1 MSTPDTISAP
11 SAARAE
17 RPAAARPGA
26 GDAALPP
33 DGIVAALGRFAAAAR
48 ADGLSRTLRTEA
60 AARVLDVV
68 GNSLIA
74 HGEPVAQSVLQVAR
88 RWAGSGRASVIGAPD
103 RLPAASAALVNGTL
117 AHAMDFDDS
126 HMLSVLHPSAS
137 VIPAA
142 LAAAQASGASGAA
155 LLDAI
160 TVGTEI
166 CIRLGVAAYN
176 ARLGNS
182 VFFERGQHATSIC
195 GTLGA
200 AAAAAMLFGHDAAQ
214 IAAALGIAAS
224 MGAGLLEANRTG
236 GSVKRIHCGW
246 AAHAGVSAAELA
258 GAGVTAPP
266 TALEGRF
273 GFFHAWC
280 GDLADAGAV
289 LRDLGDEW
297 ETSRIIFKPYPCNH
311 FTHPGIDAALQLKA
325 DGVTADDVVWAE
337 LRVATSTLRTI
348 GEPAELKANP
358 PNGYAAAFS
367 GPYTVAAALLGGGGL
382 GVWFDDFDDA
392 RAQEPARR
400 ALAAKVRCVAD
411 PWCDARFP
419 NFLPAVLRVKLR
431 DGEEREVRIE
441 SSKGTNA
448 RPLTEQELTA
458 KFVLAASSA
467 IGMTRALALR
477 DAVRELV
484 DDAPLDALAALTSG
498 VRPHAGQPGG
508 HAS

>member
-1 MSTPDTISAP
+1 
-11 SAARAE
+11 
-17 RPAAARPGA
+17 
-26 GDAALPP
+26 
-33 DGIVAALGRFAAAAR
+33 
-48 ADGLSRTLRTEA
+48 
-60 AARVLDVV
+60 
-68 GNSLIA
+68 
-74 HGEPVAQSVLQVAR
+74 
-88 RWAGSGRASVIGAPD
+88 
-103 RLPAASAALVNGTL
+103 
-117 AHAMDFDDS
+117 
-126 HMLSVLHPSAS
+126 
-137 VIPAA
+137 
-142 LAAAQASGASGAA
+142 SGASGAA

-160 TVGTEI
+160 TVGTEV

-176 ARLGNS
+176 ERLGNS

-195 GTLGA
+195 GTVGA
-200 AAAAAMLFGHDAAQ
+200 AAAAAMLFGLDAAQ
-214 IAAALGIAAS
+214 IAAALGVAAS

-280 GDLADAGAV
+280 GDLADVDAV

-325 DGVTADDVVWAE
+325 QGVTADDVVSAE

-382 GVWFDDFDDA
+382 GVWFDDFGDA
-392 RAQEPARR
+392 LAQDPARR

-419 NFLPAVLRVKLR
+419 TFLPAVLRVELR
-431 DGEEREVRIE
+431 NGQVREARIE
-441 SSKGTNA
+441 SSKGTNS

-467 IGMTRALALR
+467 LGTTRALALR
-477 DAVRELV
+477 DAVQALA

-498 VRPHAGQPGG
+498 TEGG
-508 HAS
+508 HRS

>member
-1 MSTPDTISAP
+1 MSTPETLSA
-11 SAARAE
+11 
-17 RPAAARPGA
+17 PAAAADPTAPNRS
-26 GDAALPP
+26 ALP
-33 DGIVAALGRFAAAAR
+33 DGIVGALGRFAAEVR
-48 ADGLSRTLRTEA
+48 AEGLDRRLRVEA

-74 HGEPVAQSVLQVAR
+74 HDEPVAQSVLQVAR
-88 RWAGSGRASVIGAPD
+88 RWAGTGPASVIGAPD

-160 TVGTEI
+160 TVGTEV

-176 ARLGNS
+176 ERLGNS

-195 GTLGA
+195 GTVGA
-200 AAAAAMLFGHDAAQ
+200 AAAAAMLFGLDAAQ

-280 GDLADAGAV
+280 GDLADVDAV

-325 DGVTADDVVWAE
+325 QGVTADDVVSAE

-382 GVWFDDFDDA
+382 GVWFDDFGDA
-392 RAQEPARR
+392 LAQDPARR

-419 NFLPAVLRVKLR
+419 TFLPAVLRVELR
-431 DGEEREVRIE
+431 DGQVREARIE
-441 SSKGTNA
+441 SSKGTNS

-467 IGMTRALALR
+467 LGMARALALR
-477 DAVRELV
+477 DAVQALA
-484 DDAPLDALAALTSG
+484 DDASLDALAALTSG
-498 VRPHAGQPGG
+498 TEGG
-508 HAS
+508 HRS

>member
-1 MSTPDTISAP
+1 MSTPDTLSAP
-11 SAARAE
+11 AAVA
-17 RPAAARPGA
+17 RPAS
-26 GDAALPP
+26 P
-33 DGIVAALGRFAAAAR
+33 DGIIGALGRFAAAAR
-48 ADGLSRTLRTEA
+48 ADGLDRTLRVEA
-60 AARVLDVV
+60 AARVLDLV

-74 HGEPVAQSVLQVAR
+74 HDEPVAQSVLQVAR
-88 RWAGSGRASVIGAPD
+88 RWAGNGPATVIGAAD

-160 TVGTEI
+160 TIGTEI

-176 ARLGNS
+176 PQIGNS

-195 GTLGA
+195 GTVGA
-200 AAAAAMLFGHDAAQ
+200 AAAAAMLFGLDAAQ

-273 GFFHAWC
+273 GFFRAWC
-280 GDLADAGAV
+280 GELADVDAV
-289 LRDLGDEW
+289 LRELGVDW

-325 DGVTADDVVWAE
+325 QGVTADDVVSAE
-337 LRVATSTLRTI
+337 LRVAASTLRTI
-348 GEPAELKANP
+348 GEPAALKANP
-358 PNGYAAAFS
+358 PDGYAAAFS

-382 GVWFDDFDDA
+382 GVWFDDFDDKLV
-392 RAQEPARR
+392 RDPARR
-400 ALAAKVRCVAD
+400 ALAAKVRCIGD
-411 PWCDARFP
+411 PWCDERFP
-419 NFLPAVLRVKLR
+419 HFLPAVLRVELR
-431 DGEEREVRIE
+431 DGQVREARVE

-448 RPLTEQELTA
+448 RPLTEQELVA
-458 KFVLAASSA
+458 KFVLAASST
-467 IGMTRALALR
+467 IGLPRALELR
-477 DAVRELV
+477 DAVQALA
-484 DDAPLDALAALTSG
+484 DDAPLGGLAALTSG
-498 VRPHAGQPGG
+498 PHANPKGG
-508 HAS
+508 DPS

>member
-1 MSTPDTISAP
+1 MSEADLTIV
-11 SAARAE
+11 R
-17 RPAAARPGA
+17 AAARR
-26 GDAALPP
+26 AAPVATPP
-33 DGIVAALGRFAAAAR
+33 ADGIVGALGRFAAAVR
-48 ADGLSRTLRTEA
+48 TDGLERQLRVEA
-60 AARVLDVV
+60 AARVLDLL

-74 HGEPVAQSVLQVAR
+74 HRESVAHAVLRVAR
-88 RWAGSGRASVIGAPD
+88 GWAARGPAGIVGARD
-103 RLPAASAALVNGTL
+103 RLPAALAALVNGTL

-142 LAAAQASGASGAA
+142 LAVAEATNASGAA

-166 CIRLGVAAYN
+166 CIRLGVAAYSE
-176 ARLGNS
+176 RLGNS
-182 VFFERGQHATSIC
+182 VFFDRGQHATSIC

-200 AAAAAMLFGHDAAQ
+200 AAAAAMLYGLDAAG
-214 IAAALGIAAS
+214 IASALGIAAS

-236 GSVKRIHCGW
+236 GSVKRVHCGW
-246 AAHAGVSAAELA
+246 AAHAGVSAAEFA
-258 GAGVTAPP
+258 AAGVTAPP

-280 GDLADAGAV
+280 GDLADPNAV
-289 LRDLGDEW
+289 LSHLGDEW
-297 ETSRIIFKPYPCNH
+297 ETSQIIFKPYPCNH

-325 DGVTADDVVWAE
+325 QGLHADEVASIE
-337 LRVATSTLRTI
+337 LSVASPTLRTI
-348 GEPAELKANP
+348 GEPAEIKMRP

-392 RAQEPARR
+392 HVHDPARR
-400 ALAAKVRCVAD
+400 ALAAKVRCVAE

-419 NFLPAVLRVKLR
+419 AGLPAVMRVTTVGGHAL
-431 DGEEREVRIE
+431 EARIE

-448 RPLTEQELTA
+448 RPLTEQELAT
-458 KFVLAASSA
+458 KFMLAAGA
-467 IGMTRALALR
+467 TLGMPAALALR
-477 DAVRELV
+477 DAVSALV
-484 DDAPLDALAALTSG
+484 ADGPLAPLMELTSG
-498 VRPHAGQPGG
+498 TAGASPNDTGG
-508 HAS
+508 SLD

>member
-1 MSTPDTISAP
+1 MSAPDTLSAP
-11 SAARAE
+11 AV
-17 RPAAARPGA
+17 AARPA
-26 GDAALPP
+26 NP
-33 DGIVAALGRFAAAAR
+33 DGIVGVLGRFASAVR
-48 ADGLSRTLRTEA
+48 VDGLDRTLRVEA
-60 AARVLDVV
+60 AARVLDLV

-74 HGEPVAQSVLQVAR
+74 HDEPVAQSVLQVAR
-88 RWAGSGRASVIGAPD
+88 RWGGHGRASVIGAAD

-176 ARLGNS
+176 ERLGNS

-195 GTLGA
+195 GTVGA
-200 AAAAAMLFGHDAAQ
+200 AAAAAMLLGLDAAR

-258 GAGVTAPP
+258 DAGVTAPP

-280 GDLADAGAV
+280 GELADVDAV
-289 LRDLGDEW
+289 LRGLGDDW

-325 DGVTADDVVWAE
+325 QGVTADDVVSAE

-348 GEPAELKANP
+348 GEPAELKASP

-367 GPYTVAAALLGGGGL
+367 GPYTIAAALLGGGGL

-392 RAQEPARR
+392 LVRDPARR

-419 NFLPAVLRVKLR
+419 HSLPAVLRVTLR
-431 DGEEREVRIE
+431 DGQTREARVE
-441 SSKGTNA
+441 SSKGTRS
-448 RPLTEQELTA
+448 RPLTEQELVA
-458 KFVLAASSA
+458 KFVLAASST
-467 IGMTRALALR
+467 IGTPRALELR
-477 DAVRELV
+477 DAVQALV
-484 DDAPLDALAALTSG
+484 DDTPLDALAALTSD
-498 VRPHAGQPGG
+498 VHPNRKGG
-508 HAS
+508 EPS

>member
-1 MSTPDTISAP
+1 MSTPETLSA
-11 SAARAE
+11 
-17 RPAAARPGA
+17 PAAAADSIAPNRTA
-26 GDAALPP
+26 PP
-33 DGIVAALGRFAAAAR
+33 DGIVGALGRFAAEVR
-48 ADGLSRTLRTEA
+48 AEGLDRRLRVEA

-74 HGEPVAQSVLQVAR
+74 HDEPVAQSVLQVAR
-88 RWAGSGRASVIGAPD
+88 RWGGTGPASVIGAPD

-126 HMLSVLHPSAS
+126 HMRSVLHPSAS

-160 TVGTEI
+160 TVGTEV

-176 ARLGNS
+176 ERLGNS

-195 GTLGA
+195 GTVGA
-200 AAAAAMLFGHDAAQ
+200 AAAAAMLFGLDAAQ

-280 GDLADAGAV
+280 GDLADVDAV
-289 LRDLGDEW
+289 LRGLGDEW

-325 DGVTADDVVWAE
+325 QGVTADDVVSAE

-392 RAQEPARR
+392 LAQDPARR

-411 PWCDARFP
+411 PWCDTRFP
-419 NFLPAVLRVKLR
+419 NFLPAVLRVELR
-431 DGEEREVRIE
+431 DGQVREARIE
-441 SSKGTNA
+441 SSKGTNS

-467 IGMTRALALR
+467 LGMERALALR
-477 DAVRELV
+477 DAVQALA
-484 DDAPLDALAALTSG
+484 DDAPLDLLAALTSG
-498 VRPHAGQPGG
+498 TEGG
-508 HAS
+508 HRS

>member
-1 MSTPDTISAP
+1 MSAPDTLSAP
-11 SAARAE
+11 A
-17 RPAAARPGA
+17 AAARPA
-26 GDAALPP
+26 TP
-33 DGIVAALGRFAAAAR
+33 DGIIGALGRFAAAVR
-48 ADGLSRTLRTEA
+48 VDGLARTLRVEA

-74 HGEPVAQSVLQVAR
+74 HDEPVAQSVLQVAR
-88 RWAGSGRASVIGAPD
+88 RWGGHGRSSVIGAPD

-176 ARLGNS
+176 ERIGNS

-195 GTLGA
+195 GTVGA
-200 AAAAAMLFGHDAAQ
+200 AAAAAMLLGLDAAQ
-214 IAAALGIAAS
+214 IAAALGVAAS

-280 GDLADAGAV
+280 GDLADVDAV
-289 LRDLGDEW
+289 LRGLGEDW

-325 DGVTADDVVWAE
+325 QGVTADDVVSAE
-337 LRVATSTLRTI
+337 LRVATATLRTI

-367 GPYTVAAALLGGGGL
+367 GPYTIAAALLGGGGL

-392 RAQEPARR
+392 RVQEPARR

-419 NFLPAVLRVKLR
+419 QCLPAVLAVTLR
-431 DGEEREVRIE
+431 DGQVREARVE
-441 SSKGTNA
+441 SSKGTRT
-448 RPLTEQELTA
+448 RPLTEQERVA
-458 KFVLAASSA
+458 KFVLAASSTL
-467 IGMTRALALR
+467 GMPRALELR
-477 DAVRELV
+477 DAVQALV
-484 DDAPLDALAALTSG
+484 DDTPLDALAALTSS
-498 VRPHAGQPGG
+498 VQSNRKGG
-508 HAS
+508 EPS

>member
-1 MSTPDTISAP
+1 MSTPETLSA
-11 SAARAE
+11 
-17 RPAAARPGA
+17 PAAAAATTTHRPA
-26 GDAALPP
+26 PP
-33 DGIVAALGRFAAAAR
+33 DGIVGALGRFAAAVR
-48 ADGLSRTLRTEA
+48 AEGLDRRLRVEA

-74 HGEPVAQSVLQVAR
+74 HDELVAQSVLQVAR
-88 RWAGSGRASVIGAPD
+88 RWAGAGPASVIGAPD

-160 TVGTEI
+160 TVGTEV

-176 ARLGNS
+176 ERLGNS

-195 GTLGA
+195 GTVGA
-200 AAAAAMLFGHDAAQ
+200 AAAAAMLLGLDAEQ

-280 GDLADAGAV
+280 GDLADVDAV

-325 DGVTADDVVWAE
+325 QGVTADDVVSAE

-392 RAQEPARR
+392 LAQDPARR

-419 NFLPAVLRVKLR
+419 NFLPAVLRVELR
-431 DGEEREVRIE
+431 DGQVREARIE
-441 SSKGTNA
+441 SSKGTNS
-448 RPLTEQELTA
+448 RPLTEQELVA

-467 IGMTRALALR
+467 LGMARALALR
-477 DAVRELV
+477 DAVLALA
-484 DDAPLDALAALTSG
+484 DDASLDAIAALTSG
-498 VRPHAGQPGG
+498 TEGG
-508 HAS
+508 RRS

>member
-1 MSTPDTISAP
+1 MSAPDTFAASA
-11 SAARAE
+11 SAE
-17 RPAAARPGA
+17 RPAS
-26 GDAALPP
+26 P
-33 DGIVAALGRFAAAAR
+33 DGIVGALGRFAAAVR
-48 ADGLSRTLRTEA
+48 VDGLDRMLRVEA
-60 AARVLDVV
+60 AARLLDLI

-74 HGEPVAQSVLQVAR
+74 HDEPVAESVLQVAR
-88 RWAGSGRASVIGAPD
+88 RWGGHGRASVIGAPD
-103 RLPAASAALVNGTL
+103 QLPAASAALVNGTL
-117 AHAMDFDDS
+117 AHALDFDDS
-126 HMLSVLHPSAS
+126 HMLAVLHPSAS

-142 LAAAQASGASGAA
+142 LAAAQASGAAGAA

-176 ARLGNS
+176 AQIGNS

-195 GTLGA
+195 GTVGA
-200 AAAAAMLFGHDAAQ
+200 AAAAAMLLGLDAAQ
-214 IAAALGIAAS
+214 IASALGIAAS

-266 TALEGRF
+266 TVLEGRF
-273 GFFHAWC
+273 GFFQAWC
-280 GDLADAGAV
+280 GELADVDAV
-289 LRDLGDEW
+289 LRDLGDDW

-325 DGVTADDVVWAE
+325 QGVTADDVVSAE

-348 GEPAELKANP
+348 GEPAALKANP

-367 GPYTVAAALLGGGGL
+367 GPYTIAAALLGGGGL

-392 RAQEPARR
+392 LVRDPARR
-400 ALAAKVRCVAD
+400 ALAAKVCCISD

-419 NFLPAVLRVKLR
+419 QFLPAVLRVKLR
-431 DGEEREVRIE
+431 DGQVREARVE
-441 SSKGTNA
+441 SSKGTRS
-448 RPLTEQELTA
+448 RPLTEQELVA
-458 KFVLAASSA
+458 KFVLAASST
-467 IGMTRALALR
+467 IGMPRALELR
-477 DAVRELV
+477 DAVQALA
-484 DDAPLDALAALTSG
+484 DDTPLDALAALTSSAHPNRKG
-498 VRPHAGQPGG
+498 DP
-508 HAS
+508 S

>member
-1 MSTPDTISAP
+1 MSTPETLSA
-11 SAARAE
+11 
-17 RPAAARPGA
+17 PAAAATNRP
-26 GDAALPP
+26 LPP
-33 DGIVAALGRFAAAAR
+33 DGIVGALGRFAAEVR
-48 ADGLSRTLRTEA
+48 AEGLERRLRVEA

-74 HGEPVAQSVLQVAR
+74 HDEPVAQSVLQVAR
-88 RWAGSGRASVIGAPD
+88 RWGGTGPASVIGAPD

-126 HMLSVLHPSAS
+126 HMRSVLHPSAS

-160 TVGTEI
+160 TVGTEV

-176 ARLGNS
+176 EQLGNS

-195 GTLGA
+195 GTVGA
-200 AAAAAMLFGHDAAQ
+200 AAAAAMLFGLDAAQ

-280 GDLADAGAV
+280 GDLADVDAV
-289 LRDLGDEW
+289 LRGLGDEW

-325 DGVTADDVVWAE
+325 QGVTADDVVSAE

-358 PNGYAAAFS
+358 PTGYAAAFS

-392 RAQEPARR
+392 LAQHPARR

-419 NFLPAVLRVKLR
+419 NFLPAVLRVELR
-431 DGEEREVRIE
+431 DGQVREARIE
-441 SSKGTNA
+441 SSKGTNS

-467 IGMTRALALR
+467 LGMERALALR
-477 DAVRELV
+477 DAVQALA
-484 DDAPLDALAALTSG
+484 DDAPLDRLAALTSG
-498 VRPHAGQPGG
+498 TEGG
-508 HAS
+508 HRS

>member
-1 MSTPDTISAP
+1 MSTPETLSAQAAAADTTAP
-11 SAARAE
+11 N
-17 RPAAARPGA
+17 RPA
-26 GDAALPP
+26 PP
-33 DGIVAALGRFAAAAR
+33 DGIVGALGRFAVAVR
-48 ADGLSRTLRTEA
+48 AEGLDRRLRVEA
-60 AARVLDVV
+60 AARVLDVL

-74 HGEPVAQSVLQVAR
+74 HDEPVAQSVLQVAR
-88 RWAGSGRASVIGAPD
+88 RWAGTGPASVIGAPD

-160 TVGTEI
+160 TVGTEV

-176 ARLGNS
+176 ERLGNS

-195 GTLGA
+195 GTVGA
-200 AAAAAMLFGHDAAQ
+200 AAAAAMLFGLDAAQ

-280 GDLADAGAV
+280 GDLADVDAV

-325 DGVTADDVVWAE
+325 QGVTADDVVSAE

-382 GVWFDDFDDA
+382 GVWFDDFGDA
-392 RAQEPARR
+392 LAQDPARR

-419 NFLPAVLRVKLR
+419 TFLPAVLRVELR
-431 DGEEREVRIE
+431 DGQVREARIE
-441 SSKGTNA
+441 SSKGTNS

-467 IGMTRALALR
+467 LGTARALALR
-477 DAVRELV
+477 DAVQALA

-498 VRPHAGQPGG
+498 SEGG
-508 HAS
+508 HRS

>member
-1 MSTPDTISAP
+1 MSTPETLSA
-11 SAARAE
+11 
-17 RPAAARPGA
+17 PAAAADPVAPARPA
-26 GDAALPP
+26 PP
-33 DGIVAALGRFAAAAR
+33 DGIVGALGRFAAEVR
-48 ADGLSRTLRTEA
+48 AGGLEYRLRVEA

-74 HGEPVAQSVLQVAR
+74 HDEPVVQSVLQVAR
-88 RWAGSGRASVIGAPD
+88 RWAGTGLASVIGAPD

-160 TVGTEI
+160 TVGTEV

-176 ARLGNS
+176 ERLGNS

-195 GTLGA
+195 GTVGA
-200 AAAAAMLFGHDAAQ
+200 AAAAAMLLGLDAAQ

-280 GDLADAGAV
+280 GDLADVDAV

-325 DGVTADDVVWAE
+325 QGVTADDVVSAE

-392 RAQEPARR
+392 LARDPARR

-419 NFLPAVLRVKLR
+419 HFLPAVLRVELR
-431 DGEEREVRIE
+431 DGQVREAWIE
-441 SSKGTNA
+441 SSKGTNS

-467 IGMTRALALR
+467 LGMERALALR
-477 DAVRELV
+477 DAVRSLA
-484 DDAPLDALAALTSG
+484 DDAPLDVLAALTSG
-498 VRPHAGQPGG
+498 IEGG
-508 HAS
+508 HRS

>member
-1 MSTPDTISAP
+1 MNASDTLTA
-11 SAARAE
+11 
-17 RPAAARPGA
+17 PAAVA
-26 GDAALPP
+26 GPVSP
-33 DGIVAALGRFAAAAR
+33 DGIVGALGRFAAAVR
-48 ADGLSRTLRTEA
+48 TDGLDRTLRVEA
-60 AARVLDVV
+60 AARVLDLV

-74 HGEPVAQSVLQVAR
+74 HDEPVAQSVLQVAR
-88 RWAGSGRASVIGAPD
+88 RWAGNGPATVIGAPD

-142 LAAAQASGASGAA
+142 LAAAQASGASGTA

-176 ARLGNS
+176 PQIGNS

-195 GTLGA
+195 GTVGA
-200 AAAAAMLFGHDAAQ
+200 AAAAALLFGLDAAQ

-273 GFFHAWC
+273 GFFRAWC
-280 GDLADAGAV
+280 GELADVDAV
-289 LRDLGDEW
+289 LRELGVDW

-325 DGVTADDVVWAE
+325 QGVTADDVVSAE

-348 GEPAELKANP
+348 GEPAALKANP
-358 PNGYAAAFS
+358 PDGYAAAFS

-382 GVWFDDFDDA
+382 GVWFDDFDDTLV
-392 RAQEPARR
+392 RDPARR
-400 ALAAKVRCVAD
+400 ALAAKVRCVGD
-411 PWCDARFP
+411 PWCDERFP
-419 NFLPAVLRVKLR
+419 HFLPAVLRVELR
-431 DGEEREVRIE
+431 DGQVLEARVE

-448 RPLTEQELTA
+448 RPLTEQELVA
-458 KFVLAASSA
+458 KFVLAASST
-467 IGMTRALALR
+467 IGLPRALELR
-477 DAVRELV
+477 DAVQALADGV
-484 DDAPLDALAALTSG
+484 PLDGLAALTSG
-498 VRPHAGQPGG
+498 AHANLKGG
-508 HAS
+508 DPS

>member
-1 MSTPDTISAP
+1 MSAPDTLSAP
-11 SAARAE
+11 A
-17 RPAAARPGA
+17 AAARPA
-26 GDAALPP
+26 SQ
-33 DGIVAALGRFAAAAR
+33 DGIVGALGRFAAAVR
-48 ADGLSRTLRTEA
+48 ADGLARMLRVEA
-60 AARVLDVV
+60 AARVLDMV

-74 HGEPVAQSVLQVAR
+74 HDEPVAQSVLQVTR
-88 RWAGSGRASVIGAPD
+88 RWGGHGRASVIGVPD

-176 ARLGNS
+176 ERIGNS

-195 GTLGA
+195 GTVGA
-200 AAAAAMLFGHDAAQ
+200 AAAAAMLLGLDAAQ
-214 IAAALGIAAS
+214 IAAALGVAAS

-280 GDLADAGAV
+280 GDLADVDAV
-289 LRDLGDEW
+289 LRNLGEDW

-325 DGVTADDVVWAE
+325 QGVTADDVVSAE
-337 LRVATSTLRTI
+337 LRVATATLRTI

-367 GPYTVAAALLGGGGL
+367 GPYTIAAALLGGGGL

-392 RAQEPARR
+392 RVHDSARR

-419 NFLPAVLRVKLR
+419 QCLPAVLTVTLR
-431 DGEEREVRIE
+431 DGQVREARVE
-441 SSKGTNA
+441 SSKGTRT
-448 RPLTEQELTA
+448 RPLTEQERVA
-458 KFVLAASSA
+458 KFVLAASSTL
-467 IGMTRALALR
+467 GMSRALELR
-477 DAVRELV
+477 DAVQALV
-484 DDAPLDALAALTSG
+484 DDTPLDALAALTSS
-498 VRPHAGQPGG
+498 VHSNRKGG
-508 HAS
+508 EPS

>member
-1 MSTPDTISAP
+1 MSTPETLSA
-11 SAARAE
+11 
-17 RPAAARPGA
+17 PAAAAATHRPA
-26 GDAALPP
+26 PP
-33 DGIVAALGRFAAAAR
+33 DGIVGALGRFAAAVR
-48 ADGLSRTLRTEA
+48 AEGLDRRLRVEA

-74 HGEPVAQSVLQVAR
+74 HDEPVAQSVLQVAR
-88 RWAGSGRASVIGAPD
+88 RWAGTGPASVIGAPD

-160 TVGTEI
+160 TVGTEV

-176 ARLGNS
+176 ERLGNS

-195 GTLGA
+195 GTVG
-200 AAAAAMLFGHDAAQ
+200 
-214 IAAALGIAAS
+214 AAALGIAAS

-280 GDLADAGAV
+280 GDLADVDAV

-325 DGVTADDVVWAE
+325 EGVTADDVVSAE

-392 RAQEPARR
+392 LAQDPARR

-419 NFLPAVLRVKLR
+419 NFLPAVLRVELR
-431 DGEEREVRIE
+431 DGQVREARIE
-441 SSKGTNA
+441 SSKGTNS
-448 RPLTEQELTA
+448 RPLTEQELVA

-467 IGMTRALALR
+467 LGMARALALR
-477 DAVRELV
+477 DAVQALA
-484 DDAPLDALAALTSG
+484 DDASLDAIAALTSG
-498 VRPHAGQPGG
+498 TEGG
-508 HAS
+508 HRS

>member
-1 MSTPDTISAP
+1 MSAPDTLTAP
-11 SAARAE
+11 A
-17 RPAAARPGA
+17 AAARPA
-26 GDAALPP
+26 SP
-33 DGIVAALGRFAAAAR
+33 DGIIGALGRFAAAVR
-48 ADGLSRTLRTEA
+48 TDGLDRTLRVEA
-60 AARVLDVV
+60 AARVLDLI

-74 HGEPVAQSVLQVAR
+74 HDEPVAQSVLQVAR
-88 RWAGSGRASVIGAPD
+88 RWAGNGPASVIGAPD

-176 ARLGNS
+176 PQIGNS

-195 GTLGA
+195 GTVGA
-200 AAAAAMLFGHDAAQ
+200 AAAAAMLFGLDAAH
-214 IAAALGIAAS
+214 IAAALGVAAS

-273 GFFHAWC
+273 GFFRAWC
-280 GDLADAGAV
+280 GELADADAV
-289 LRDLGDEW
+289 LRELGDDW

-325 DGVTADDVVWAE
+325 QGVTADDVVSAE

-348 GEPAELKANP
+348 AEPAALKASP
-358 PNGYAAAFS
+358 PDGYAAAFS

-382 GVWFDDFDDA
+382 GVWFDDFDDKLV
-392 RAQEPARR
+392 RDPARR

-411 PWCDARFP
+411 PWCDERFP
-419 NFLPAVLRVKLR
+419 HFLPAVLRVELR
-431 DGEEREVRIE
+431 DGQVREARVE

-448 RPLTEQELTA
+448 RPLTEQELVA
-458 KFVLAASSA
+458 KFVLAASSTV
-467 IGMTRALALR
+467 GLPHALELR
-477 DAVRELV
+477 DAVQALA
-484 DDAPLDALAALTSG
+484 DDTPLEALAALTSG
-498 VRPHAGQPGG
+498 VHSNLKGG
-508 HAS
+508 DPS